1 MERKKALVTGGSRG
15 IGRGIVVCLARAGYD
30 VVFSYNSK
38 EEEAIETKQMA
49 ENAGG
54 TCYYHQASLENPGV
68 GQELAHTAIRELGG
82 LDLLVNNAGITVFES
97 ILDLSWENVQRLT
110 NLDFLNYLFMA
121 KEAAGYMVEHKVHG
135 SIINITSSR
144 GQRAYPEDAVY
155 GGIKAAINRASQSM
169 ALDLAPYKIRVNC
182 VAPGAIC
189 IRTAEELKAENRT
202 ELLGFW
208 EQLGPRIPMERNGTP
223 EDIGN
228 AVVWLAD
235 EKAGYITGEVLRV
248 DGGLI
253 LAGMPEMIE
262 PGQTDWGGK
271 KRG

>member
-38 EEEAIETKQMA
+38 EEEARETKQAA
-49 ENAGG
+49 EEAGG
-54 TCYYHQASLENPGV
+54 TIYYHQASLEQPGV
-68 GQELAHTAIRELGG
+68 GPALVQTAAMELGG
-82 LDLLVNNAGITVFES
+82 LDLLVNNAGVTVFES
-97 ILDLSWENVQRLT
+97 ILDLSWENVQLLT

-121 KEAAGYMVEHKVHG
+121 KEAANYMVEHGIHG

-155 GGIKAAINRASQSM
+155 GGIKAAINRATQSM
-169 ALDLAPYKIRVNC
+169 ALDLAPYHIRVNC
-182 VAPGAIC
+182 VAPGSIC

-223 EDIGN
+223 EDIGH
-228 AVVWLAD
+228 AVVSLAD
-235 EKAGYITGEVLRV
+235 EKASYITGEVLRV
-248 DGGLI
+248 DGGVI
-253 LAGMPEMIE
+253 LAGMPEIIE
-262 PGQTDWGGK
+262 PGQPDGG
-271 KRG
+271 G

>member
-68 GQELAHTAIRELGG
+68 GQELVHTAIRELGG

-202 ELLGFW
+202 ELL
-208 EQLGPRIPMERNGTP
+208 LGTAGAENSHGAQRN
-223 EDIGN
+223 
-228 AVVWLAD
+228 
-235 EKAGYITGEVLRV
+235 AGGYRQCRGMA
-248 DGGLI
+248 GG
-253 LAGMPEMIE
+253 
-262 PGQTDWGGK
+262 
-271 KRG
+271 

>member
-68 GQELAHTAIRELGG
+68 GQELVHTAIRELGG

-189 IRTAEELKAENRT
+189 ILS
-202 ELLGFW
+202 
-208 EQLGPRIPMERNGTP
+208 
-223 EDIGN
+223 
-228 AVVWLAD
+228 
-235 EKAGYITGEVLRV
+235 
-248 DGGLI
+248 LI
-253 LAGMPEMIE
+253 HI
-262 PGQTDWGGK
+262 
-271 KRG
+271 